1 MNTMLPSI
9 NVDSSLTMAL
19 NNIKRV
25 RIYSEGIDAKYD
37 KNLEK
42 FFDVLS
48 EGINYLNLQAV
59 LFRYGKI
66 YISFLISFYFFNK
79 RKRCFLTGI
88 VIYNCKRHERIVLD
102 MRKKE

>member
-59 LFRYGKI
+59 LFRYGI
-66 YISFLISFYFFNK
+66 DIYFFLDF
-79 RKRCFLTGI
+79 FLFFQQ
-88 VIYNCKRHERIVLD
+88 
-102 MRKKE
+102 KKALFLNWHCDI